1 MTVAAW
7 NCAFSAD
14 TSFLSLLNIE
24 MLRKLRL
31 GSAMAFFAWY
41 VATGSFRSR
50 GSD

>member
-1 MTVAAW
+1 MTVDAW

-14 TSFLSLLNIE
+14 TSVLSLLNIE

-41 VATGSFRSR
+41 EILLDSVLRS
-50 GSD
+50 SH